1 VWKKKKKKKKK
12 KKRKIFWESFEELLD
27 THRSASFMDHRLSGQ
42 HITASNPFLFFSFL
56 SFFFPVC
63 VLSVSHTSLQ
73 VPGESRNYVEPLIV
87 SIGEKK
93 ALIVWELN
101 MYALYTSQCCV
112 VTHTTFLPSHSPTI
126 SWTVF
131 KFIPVRSLASIQIP
145 IVWSCSW
152 DFFHGSDL
160 PSTASSLFSLF
171 SINIVIITY
180 TDRTHLICIDIQNLK
195 KKRESGLTG
204 PTRA

>member
-1 VWKKKKKKKKK
+1 
-12 KKRKIFWESFEELLD
+12 
-27 THRSASFMDHRLSGQ
+27 MDHRLSGQ
-42 HITASNPFLFFSFL
+42 HITASNPFLFFSF
-56 SFFFPVC
+56 FFFPVC

-87 SIGEKK
+87 SIRDKK

-126 SWTVF
+126 SRTVF

-145 IVWSCSW
+145 IVWSSSW

-160 PSTASSLFSLF
+160 PSTASSLF

-195 KKRESGLTG
+195 KKESLDWLARPEHSTAAAVDQ
-204 PTRA
+204 PTHFFSHFFISLWPSLFIFFYLSGCPCLES

>member
-1 VWKKKKKKKKK
+1 VWKK
-12 KKRKIFWESFEELLD
+12 KKRKIFRVFWRIIGYTQKRLLYGPPSERSTYYGIKSF
-27 THRSASFMDHRLSGQ
+27 S
-42 HITASNPFLFFSFL
+42 FLFFSF
-56 SFFFPVC
+56 FFFPVC

-126 SWTVF
+126 SRTVF